1 MKNSVNTVEN
11 LLAGL
16 GNCVPLELLS
26 RLDIEHYL
34 DQLESTAP
42 LLPDERQRLGELL
55 RAAVHVTVR
64 QLDEAH
70 FEQRRDA
77 RQLGELPTDKTVLT
91 PGERDVILKFDRR
104 QPSAVTGSGKFPL
117 GNILVAIGQITR
129 AQLESAL
136 LRQGATG
143 RRLGEELITAGHA
156 DKGQIE
162 GGLSLQRKL
171 VTWALAVTVGIAPL
185 ATLAPPVAA
194 AQKSAAI
201 QVSVTV
207 VPNARM
213 HTHHQTQ
220 QFTISAADVS
230 RGHVEI
236 PAASRFSVRS
246 NSPAGYRIDFH
257 PLGDFFESAHVAGLG
272 NVVRLGADGGSIAQR
287 GPLPPDL
294 THELSFRF
302 TLRPGTLPGLYPWP
316 LLLSVRT
323 L

>member
-34 DQLESTAP
+34 DQLESAAP
-42 LLPDERQRLGELL
+42 LLSDERQRLGELL
-55 RAAVHVTVR
+55 RAAMHVTVR

-201 QVSVTV
+201 QVSARVIAG
-207 VPNARM
+207 ARM
-213 HTHHQTQ
+213 QIDNQPTQ
-220 QFTISAADVS
+220 LKITAADVAKAY
-230 RGHVEI
+230 VAV
-236 PAASRFSVRS
+236 PATARLSVTS
-246 NSPAGYRIDFH
+246 NSRSGYRIDFH
-257 PLGDFFESAHVAGLG
+257 SQGDFFESVEVAGFG
-272 NVVRLGADGGSIAQR
+272 NIVHLGADGGSIVQR
-287 GPLPPDL
+287 GPLPPQL
-294 THELSFRF
+294 SHELGFRF
-302 TLRPGTLPGLYPWP
+302 ALRPGTLPGLYPWP
-316 LLLSVRT
+316 LRLSVQA

>member
-1 MKNSVNTVEN
+1 MKDSVNTVES

-16 GNCVPLELLS
+16 GIRVPLELLS

-34 DQLESTAP
+34 DQLESVAP
-42 LLPDERQRLGELL
+42 PLSDERQRLGELL
-55 RAAVHVTVR
+55 RAAKHVTGPR
-64 QLDEAH
+64 Q
-70 FEQRRDA
+70 
-77 RQLGELPTDKTVLT
+77 
-91 PGERDVILKFDRR
+91 
-104 QPSAVTGSGKFPL
+104 FPL

-129 AQLESAL
+129 DQLESAL
-136 LRQGATG
+136 LRQGASG

-156 DKGQIE
+156 DEGQIE
-162 GGLSLQRKL
+162 GGLLLQRKL
-171 VTWALAVTVGIAPL
+171 VAWALAVAVGIVPL

-201 QVSVTV
+201 RVSATV
-207 VPNARM
+207 VPSARM
-213 HTHHQTQ
+213 HKHHQTQ
-220 QFTISAADVS
+220 QFTISAADIT

-236 PAASRFSVRS
+236 PAASRFSVTS

-272 NVVRLGADGGSIAQR
+272 NVVHLGADGGSIVQR

-316 LLLSVRT
+316 LLLSVRA